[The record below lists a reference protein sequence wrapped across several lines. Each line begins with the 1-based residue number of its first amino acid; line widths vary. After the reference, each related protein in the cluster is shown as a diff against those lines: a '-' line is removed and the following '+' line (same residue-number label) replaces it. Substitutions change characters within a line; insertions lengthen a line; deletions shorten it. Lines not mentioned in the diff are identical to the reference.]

1 MSPTPHAEPEAG
13 TPVPDPRPASQA
25 QAEAAYVAMQ
35 ASPEF
40 QLLRHRLRV
49 FVFPMSL
56 AFLAWFLLYVLMS
69 GFARGFMAQKV
80 AGEIN
85 VAYVFGLL
93 QFVSTFGI
101 AYAYSRYA
109 EKRLDPLAEEL
120 HTQLEEGLR

>member
-1 MSPTPHAEPEAG
+1 MSSNPYAERKPG
-13 TPVPDPRPASQA
+13 TAVPSRLTTAEE
-25 QAEAAYVAMQ
+25 QAEADYLAMQ

-49 FVFPMSL
+49 FVFPMSI

-80 AGEIN
+80 LGEIN

-93 QFVSTFGI
+93 QFLSTFGI

-109 EKRLDPLAEEL
+109 DTRLDPLADEL
-120 HTQLEEGLR
+120 RARIEGGVR